1 LSYERQRPY
10 EKQGSNSPEEVKHLL
25 PTMFHQLKEKTIARK
40 NQGLSMAKENIF
52 PLLVQRLGGESN
64 LAKTVFGQECASC

>member
-1 LSYERQRPY
+1 
-10 EKQGSNSPEEVKHLL
+10 
-25 PTMFHQLKEKTIARK
+25 
-40 NQGLSMAKENIF
+40 MAKENIF